1 MKPVMKNLTSIVL
14 LILLPLVAAAQIPVD
29 IGADTTVCSG
39 ECVTLDPGNIATG
52 YLWSTGDTTQSI
64 TYCAST
70 SSETIVL
77 TVFDMV
83 GGTGID
89 SMTIFTVSS
98 CDSVWPGDANSNG
111 VADVY
116 DVLTIG
122 QNFGFTGPARA
133 NATTN
138 WIGQPATDWA
148 GSAVLNYKHSDCNGN
163 GVVEY
168 ADFDVINQ
176 NYGLT
181 HNKAFVPFKGKAGA
195 AMLSINI
202 DQDTLYTGDTITFK
216 LDLIDSLG
224 TSLDIYGIA
233 FDMYYDVSLVDTN
246 FAPVYDYSD
255 CFIGTIGQDLYSLD
269 HDTKDLSFL
278 SVGITRLDQRDIFGR
293 GDLVDI
299 SFILIDDISG
309 KTGGTVVQLESFF
322 LWVTAVLSDGTN
334 VPIDVSSDSVVII
347 DRNTGIFDHYT
358 DIETTIYPNPT
369 SGQLNVQVGNVTG
382 NTSIK
387 VYDILGKLIDEQQLY
402 GSGTVQLE
410 TTNWPDG
417 NYLLQLING
426 KAITTKRVTVAH

>member
-1 MKPVMKNLTSIVL
+1 MKHLTSFVL
-14 LILLPLVAAAQIPVD
+14 LLVCFTTVAQIPVD

-70 SSETIVL
+70 NSETIVL

-89 SMTIFTVSS
+89 SVNIFAVSS

-122 QNFGFTGPARA
+122 QYFGFTGPART

-138 WIGQPATDWA
+138 WIGQPAADWA
-148 GSAVLNYKHSDCNGN
+148 GSAVLNYKHADCNGN

-168 ADFDVINQ
+168 ADFDVIDQ

-181 HNKAFVPFKGKAGA
+181 HNKTYVPFKGKAGA

-202 DQDTLYTGDTITFK
+202 DQDTLFTGDTITFK

-233 FDMYYDVSLVDTN
+233 FDMFYDVTLVDTN
-246 FAPVYDYSD
+246 FAPVFNYND
-255 CFIGTIGQDLYSLD
+255 CFLGTVGQDLYALD

-278 SVGITRLDQRDIFGR
+278 SSGITRLDQRDIFGR

-299 SFILIDDISG
+299 SFILIDDIAG

-322 LWVTAVLSDGTN
+322 LWVTAVLHDGTS
-334 VPIDVSSDSVVII
+334 VPIDVSSDSVIII
-347 DRNTGIFDHYT
+347 DRNTSISERYA
-358 DIETTIYPNPT
+358 DIDTKVYPNPT
-369 SGQLNVQVGNVTG
+369 NEKLNVQVGNATG
-382 NTSIK
+382 GTNIM
-387 VYDILGKLIDEQQLY
+387 VYNIMGELMDEQTLN
-402 GSGTVQLE
+402 GSGTVQIE
-410 TTNWPDG
+410 TTNWPNG
-417 NYLLQLING
+417 NYLLQLKNG
-426 KAITTKRVTVAH
+426 NAITTKRVIVAH